1 MELGVVTFLLDGLRL
16 LAGEVH
22 MIPGIHGHIDNLRL
36 ELESIY
42 MILKEA
48 YTRQQSNTSVSPWIR
63 AVGQLAFEIEDV
75 IDKYKLYAARQS
87 SKPLRNLI
95 SFHSI
100 GKQIEDIQKRIND
113 IRQIRERYREIIS
126 SQAQASSTTTSIE
139 TRQFP
144 KVACLFLDDPQIV
157 GFVEPANQ
165 LVSWIGEPISMTAVI
180 SVVGMGGLSKTTLVR
195 KVYRLL
201 KGNFECHAW
210 VAVGQSYRKTEIL
223 RSLLSQLCQSINW
236 GTPEVEQQMI
246 RPNAR
251 AVQLMGMVKDYLQ
264 HKRNL
269 VVFDDI
275 WSLDVR
281 EYFKYLFPNDEC
293 SSRII
298 VTTRRNDVAN
308 SCIGSCGHVYNLQ
321 PLPLK
326 EAQELL
332 CKKAFSSTLGECS
345 SNLKVLSEKI
355 VKRCEGLPLAVVAIG
370 KLVETEGRK
379 NNLYLENLHDTLASE
394 LARNEQLSCITRI
407 LSLSFNNLM
416 SYSFHHTY
424 CLLYISIF
432 PKGYAVS
439 CRRLIRLWI
448 AEGFVQESSGRR
460 LEDVAEAYLNDLI
473 KRNLVYV
480 METEIDERPRT
491 CRLHY
496 LVNDILVSKAENEN
510 FSKILKESDTSLE
523 KVRRLSVHNDC
534 SRISFMGDSSP
545 CVRAF
550 FRFPMDESSS
560 SFFNHKVISNFRLL
574 KVLDLENAPLK
585 TFPKGVD
592 NLLLLRYL
600 SSRNT
605 KIKDLPKSQTYITEL
620 SSEILQLHRL
630 RHLLIYRYDFLNYAA
645 FGCVRGFSVHG
656 RIGGLT
662 TLQKLAFVKASME
675 TRIIDD
681 LQNLTQLRKLGIVEV
696 RRESGEYLCLS
707 IEKMQ
712 SLHTLSITSESME
725 EYLDL
730 NTLSHPPRHLQRL
743 YLKGQLE
750 RMPRWISELQNLVR
764 IRLKWSKLSDDPTE
778 ALQDLPTLLDLQLL
792 DAYTGSELL
801 FSEGKFKKLKILEFN
816 QLRNLRKVMMDNG
829 TLPQLQKLIIRSC
842 PLLTAVPIGID
853 NLTQLEELYLHDMTE
868 TFINGIQKNGGKY
881 RRMVN
886 HIPIIHSYSL
896 GSFTN
901 LS

>member
-180 SVVGMGGLSKTTLVR
+180 SVVGMGGTQR
-195 KVYRLL
+195 
-201 KGNFECHAW
+201 
-210 VAVGQSYRKTEIL
+210 
-223 RSLLSQLCQSINW
+223 
-236 GTPEVEQQMI
+236 
-246 RPNAR
+246 
-251 AVQLMGMVKDYLQ
+251 
-264 HKRNL
+264 
-269 VVFDDI
+269 
-275 WSLDVR
+275 
-281 EYFKYLFPNDEC
+281 
-293 SSRII
+293 SRIYPS
-298 VTTRRNDVAN
+298 R
-308 SCIGSCGHVYNLQ
+308 
-321 PLPLK
+321 
-326 EAQELL
+326 
-332 CKKAFSSTLGECS
+332 F
-345 SNLKVLSEKI
+345 
-355 VKRCEGLPLAVVAIG
+355 G
-370 KLVETEGRK
+370 KLVNLET
-379 NNLYLENLHDTLASE
+379 
-394 LARNEQLSCITRI
+394 
-407 LSLSFNNLM
+407 
-416 SYSFHHTY
+416 
-424 CLLYISIF
+424 
-432 PKGYAVS
+432 
-439 CRRLIRLWI
+439 
-448 AEGFVQESSGRR
+448 
-460 LEDVAEAYLNDLI
+460 
-473 KRNLVYV
+473 
-480 METEIDERPRT
+480 
-491 CRLHY
+491 
-496 LVNDILVSKAENEN
+496 
-510 FSKILKESDTSLE
+510 
-523 KVRRLSVHNDC
+523 
-534 SRISFMGDSSP
+534 
-545 CVRAF
+545 
-550 FRFPMDESSS
+550 
-560 SFFNHKVISNFRLL
+560 
-574 KVLDLENAPLK
+574 LDLK
-585 TFPKGVD
+585 
-592 NLLLLRYL
+592 
-600 SSRNT
+600 
-605 KIKDLPKSQTYITEL
+605 QTYITEL